1 VTPAAVPQQD
11 VAASGDAQVA
21 PAADQ
26 QPSGAG
32 SAYTQVAVTPAQN
45 SSLEVYEP
53 DAVKL

>member
-11 VAASGDAQVA
+11 VPASGDAQVA

-32 SAYTQVAVTPAQN
+32 SAYTQVAVTPAQD